1 MFFNFIK
8 TFLKTFYIY
17 ISVVLLEVEIHFL
30 CDVVFAAS
38 YQKLVSDVIFQLS
51 SLFKIYW

>member
-51 SLFKIYW
+51 SLFKIY